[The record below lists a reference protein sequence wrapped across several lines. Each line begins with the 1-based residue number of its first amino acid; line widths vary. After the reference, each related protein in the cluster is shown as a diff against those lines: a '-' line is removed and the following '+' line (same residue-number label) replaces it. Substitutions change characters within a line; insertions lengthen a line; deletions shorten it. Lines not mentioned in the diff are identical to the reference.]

1 MSDGDLP
8 QWARGVGSIA
18 GAVVAVIFAQP
29 KSRMEAAGRLI
40 VSDFVGYIFG
50 IYAIPELQSIGI
62 KADANGTLAASFVV
76 AFLAWL
82 ILGYAV
88 QLFRARTEAAQT
100 GK

>member
-50 IYAIPELQSIGI
+50 IYAIPQLEVIGI
-62 KADANGTLAASFVV
+62 RPDANGTLAASFVV

-82 ILGYAV
+82 LLGYAV
-88 QLFRARTEAAQT
+88 QFLRARADAQLQQ
-100 GK
+100 K

>member
-1 MSDGDLP
+1 MNDVDLP
-8 QWARGVGSIA
+8 QWARGVGAAA

-29 KSRMEAAGRLI
+29 RSRMEAAGRLI

-62 KADANGTLAASFVV
+62 KPDANGTLAASFVV

-82 ILGYAV
+82 LLGYAV
-88 QLFRARTEAAQT
+88 KFLRMRADAQLQQ
-100 GK
+100 K

>member
-1 MSDGDLP
+1 MNEGDLP

-18 GAVVAVIFAQP
+18 GAIVAVIFAQP

-50 IYAIPELQSIGI
+50 IYAIPQLQVIGI
-62 KADANGTLAASFVV
+62 RPDANGTLAASFVV

-82 ILGYAV
+82 LLGYAV
-88 QLFRARTEAAQT
+88 KLLRMRAEAQLQ
-100 GK
+100 K